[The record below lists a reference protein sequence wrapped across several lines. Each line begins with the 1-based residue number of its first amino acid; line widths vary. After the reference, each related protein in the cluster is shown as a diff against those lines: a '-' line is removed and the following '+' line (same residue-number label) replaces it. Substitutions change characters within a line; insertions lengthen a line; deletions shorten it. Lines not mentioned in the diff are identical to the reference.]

1 METSSFLGSTPGAN
15 TNTCTSAGVW
25 MTLIAGKLPRG
36 DERMAPDED
45 EPSASI
51 SSSSRCRC
59 QKSSTSELCGLINL
73 PNIQPSLS
81 VIWSRTAAYGRVDGR
96 NFKGARSAGTGRP
109 AAETDCCYPGRDAL
123 AASRPLGP
131 SGNLPFG
138 WP

>member
-45 EPSASI
+45 KPSASI

-81 VIWSRTAAYGRVDGR
+81 VILESDRSLREGRGAQLQGGR
-96 NFKGARSAGTGRP
+96 
-109 AAETDCCYPGRDAL
+109 
-123 AASRPLGP
+123 
-131 SGNLPFG
+131 
-138 WP
+138 

>member
-45 EPSASI
+45 KPSASI
-51 SSSSRCRC
+51 PSSSRCRC
-59 QKSSTSELCGLINL
+59 QKSSTSEFCGLINL

-96 NFKGARSAGTGRP
+96 NFKGGAGRQRP
-109 AAETDCCYPGRDAL
+109 QRGL
-123 AASRPLGP
+123 L
-131 SGNLPFG
+131 LPYC
-138 WP
+138 